1 MTPLATIRDLRF
13 RHRGGPFAM
22 SIERFELARGETVAC
37 VGPSGCGKT
46 TLLEMLVGIRRP
58 DAGSIEID
66 GVPLHAL
73 GDAPLRAW
81 RRRRVGL
88 VFQDLRLL
96 ESLSALENILLPY
109 HLDRTLGD
117 LDSATARA
125 CELARSM
132 AIEAMLARKPRRL
145 SHGERQRVA
154 VCRALVA
161 DPVLIAADE
170 PTGSLDPDT
179 ARIAVDLLI
188 DAARQGHRTLFMV
201 THDHSLLE
209 RFDRV
214 IELRSL
220 MSVTRGAET

>member
-1 MTPLATIRDLRF
+1 MTPLATLRDIRF

-22 SIERFELARGETVAC
+22 SIAHFELARGEAVAC

-46 TLLEMLVGIRRP
+46 TLLEILVGIRRP
-58 DAGSIEID
+58 DAGSIEVD

-73 GDAPLRAW
+73 AEKALRAW
-81 RRRRVGL
+81 RLRHVGL

-117 LDSATARA
+117 LDAATLRARD
-125 CELARSM
+125 LARSM
-132 AIEAMLARKPRRL
+132 GIDSMLGRKPRRL
-145 SHGERQRVA
+145 SQGERQRVA

-161 DPVLIAADE
+161 EPTLVAADE
-170 PTGSLDPDT
+170 PTGSLDPET
-179 ARIAVDLLI
+179 ARLAVDLLL
-188 DAARQGHRTLFMV
+188 DAVRTRGQTLFMV
-201 THDHSLLE
+201 THDHTLLE

-214 IELRSL
+214 VEMRALL
-220 MSVTRGAET
+220 EAGAVS

>member
-1 MTPLATIRDLRF
+1 
-13 RHRGGPFAM
+13 M
-22 SIERFELARGETVAC
+22 SIGRFELARGEAVAC

-46 TLLEMLVGIRRP
+46 TLLDILVGIRRP
-58 DAGSIEID
+58 DAGSIGVD

-73 GDAPLRAW
+73 AEKALRAW
-81 RRRRVGL
+81 RLRHVGL

-117 LDSATARA
+117 LDAAALRARD
-125 CELARSM
+125 LARSM
-132 AIEAMLARKPRRL
+132 GIDSMLGRKPRRL
-145 SHGERQRVA
+145 SQGERQRVA

-161 DPVLIAADE
+161 EPTLVAADE

-179 ARIAVDLLI
+179 ARLAVDLLL
-188 DAARQGHRTLFMV
+188 DAVRTRGQTLFMV
-201 THDHSLLE
+201 THDHTLLE

-214 IELRSL
+214 VEMRALIEA
-220 MSVTRGAET
+220 GAIA

>member
-1 MTPLATIRDLRF
+1 
-13 RHRGGPFAM
+13 M
-22 SIERFELARGETVAC
+22 SIGRFELARGEAVAC

-46 TLLEMLVGIRRP
+46 TLLEILVGIRRP
-58 DAGSIEID
+58 DAGSVEVD

-73 GDAPLRAW
+73 GEKALRAW
-81 RRRRVGL
+81 RLRHVGL

-117 LDSATARA
+117 LDAAALRARD
-125 CELARSM
+125 LARSM
-132 AIEAMLARKPRRL
+132 GIDSMLGRKPRRL
-145 SHGERQRVA
+145 SQGERQRVA

-161 DPVLIAADE
+161 EPTLVAADE

-179 ARIAVDLLI
+179 ARRAVDLLL
-188 DAARQGHRTLFMV
+188 DAVRTRGQTLFMV
-201 THDHSLLE
+201 THDHTLLE

-214 IELRSL
+214 VEMRALL
-220 MSVTRGAET
+220 EAGAVS

>member
-1 MTPLATIRDLRF
+1 MNPFAIVRDLRF

-37 VGPSGCGKT
+37 IGPSGCGKT
-46 TLLEMLVGIRRP
+46 TLLEILVGIRRP
-58 DAGSIEID
+58 DAGSVEVD

-73 GDAPLRAW
+73 SDAALRAW
-81 RRRRVGL
+81 RLRHVGL

-117 LDSATARA
+117 LDAATLRARD
-125 CELARSM
+125 LARSM
-132 AIEAMLARKPRRL
+132 GIDSMLGRKPRRL
-145 SHGERQRVA
+145 SQGERQRVA

-161 DPVLIAADE
+161 EPTLVAADE

-179 ARIAVDLLI
+179 ARRAVDLLL
-188 DAARQGHRTLFMV
+188 DAVRTRGQTLFMV
-201 THDHSLLE
+201 THDHSLLD

-214 IELRSL
+214 VELRSL
-220 MSVTRGAET
+220 LSSEVVA